1 MLRISADSVSRW
13 VEEMLEKR
21 TLETENRRRVLAMS
35 GWDGVHVARRLRP
48 GCVFASVLP
57 TAVYVGAGSA
67 LRAAFGSRASE
78 QQHSGPQ
85 PCADNVKIKNQKS
98 KMRAR
103 AYPQGVA

>member
-57 TAVYVGAGSA
+57 TAVYVGAVAHCG
-67 LRAAFGSRASE
+67 AFGSRASE
-78 QQHSGPQ
+78 QQHSGP
-85 PCADNVKIKNQKS
+85 
-98 KMRAR
+98 RALCR
-103 AYPQGVA
+103 